1 MEKMHRQ
8 THFLWVTVPLM
19 AAFTAIGGWMI
30 IPFVPVPFT
39 LQTFFVYLAGGLFN
53 AKTGALSQSVLI
65 LAGLAGFPVFAQ
77 GGGPAYI
84 LHYTF
89 GYIAAF
95 PAASFLVGKIY
106 KNNKDSLSLAAG
118 LAAGMIVILLAGS
131 FYLFINLNFIANT
144 GITLKA
150 AVFGGMLIF
159 LPSEFI
165 KGGLAFI
172 IIRRIKPLIFQ
183 GEL

>member
-1 MEKMHRQ
+1 MHRQ

-19 AAFTAIGGWMI
+19 TAFTAIGGWMV

-39 LQTFFVYLAGGLFN
+39 LQTFFVYLSGGLFN
-53 AKTGALSQSVLI
+53 AKTGALSQFVLI
-65 LAGLAGFPVFAQ
+65 LAGLAGFPVFTQ

-95 PAASFLVGKIY
+95 PAAAFLVGKI
-106 KNNKDSLSLAAG
+106 NKDIKDSVRLSAG
-118 LAAGMIVILLAGS
+118 LAAGMGVILFAGS

-144 GITLKA
+144 GITLKTA
-150 AVFGGMLIF
+150 FLGGMLIF

-165 KGGLAFI
+165 KGTLAFI
-172 IIRRIKPLIFQ
+172 IIKRIKPLIFQ